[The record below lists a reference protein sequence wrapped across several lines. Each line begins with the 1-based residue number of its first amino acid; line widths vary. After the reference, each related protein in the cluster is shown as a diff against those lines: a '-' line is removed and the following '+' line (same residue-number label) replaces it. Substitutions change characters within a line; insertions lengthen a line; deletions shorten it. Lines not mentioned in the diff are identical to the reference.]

1 MKLKIAACI
10 LFFIQLVSLVGGILM
25 GEDFSGH
32 VISWYAGRFIF
43 GLVGLF
49 LLLLAWKKDFE

>member
-1 MKLKIAACI
+1 MKLKIAAY
-10 LFFIQLVSLVGGILM
+10 LLLFIQLVSVVGGILM

-32 VISWYAGRFIF
+32 ILPWYAGRFIF

-49 LLLLAWKKDFE
+49 LLLRAWKKDFE